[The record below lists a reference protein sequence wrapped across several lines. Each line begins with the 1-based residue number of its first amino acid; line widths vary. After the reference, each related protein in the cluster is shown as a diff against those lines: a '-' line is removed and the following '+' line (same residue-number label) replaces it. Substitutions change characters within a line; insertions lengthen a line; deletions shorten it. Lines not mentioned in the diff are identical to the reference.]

1 VLLSDTSPRPET
13 PLQQATREYGSIR
26 NVPWDVYAKPCGFE
40 DDALVMTIDRT
51 GRDTDEAS

>member
-1 VLLSDTSPRPET
+1 
-13 PLQQATREYGSIR
+13 
-26 NVPWDVYAKPCGFE
+26 VPWDVYAKLCGIE